1 MNEQKKEAAA
11 QWWAECNKRI
21 YDFPE
26 KPARSIFEQGFVA
39 GQAAQQSGPS
49 TEVKRSRLYKIDE
62 ELTSALRQF
71 RHNTDN
77 SRSFFSPEMGFVV
90 AYDKARIDHLIGGL
104 KVRIAELEGGQ
115 GEPPNRRPD
124 YEP

>member
-1 MNEQKKEAAA
+1 MN
-11 QWWAECNKRI
+11 
-21 YDFPE
+21 
-26 KPARSIFEQGFVA
+26 SID
-39 GQAAQQSGPS
+39 
-49 TEVKRSRLYKIDE
+49 RIDE

-104 KVRIAELEGGQ
+104 KI
-115 GEPPNRRPD
+115 
-124 YEP
+124 